1 MELLELWLSLPEVD
15 VVRIKTERT
24 TGWSSREA
32 YADAAE
38 IENILKR
45 VLNQPIIKVGKNQ
58 ESLMS

>member
-24 TGWSSREA
+24 TGWSSRET

-38 IENILKR
+38 IDNIQKI
-45 VLNQPIIKVGKNQ
+45 VLAQPIIKDKKN
-58 ESLMS
+58 